1 MSKLD
6 PNWRLARLEQLGLL
20 EDPFKLSA
28 DPRYLYLGHEHLAA
42 YRQVQG
48 IINFRRGLA
57 LITGG
62 PGTGK
67 SSIARRVFDVY
78 YDEPDVDII
87 YIATSNFRTSMAA
100 ARNISAAL
108 EKMNIS
114 LKSRY
119 DDQIEALKHG
129 IATAYSA
136 GRNIVILLDDV
147 QLMSKNALGV
157 IHELYNFDFDEK
169 AAQVIAFGQ
178 EESTELFKKYPA
190 IDSRV
195 FIRMSIPPM
204 TLVSALQMVL
214 FRLRTAGR
222 ESPLI
227 HDDAFALL
235 YEASSGIPRDIVRL
249 CAMATDTLLENEANM
264 VTLEIMQE
272 VVNRHDRA

>member
-1 MSKLD
+1 MTKLD

-28 DPRYLYLGHEHLAA
+28 DPRYLYLGNEHLAA

-48 IINFRRGLA
+48 VINFRRGLA

-78 YDEPDVDII
+78 YDEPEVEII

-119 DDQIEALKHG
+119 DEQIEALKHG
-129 IATAYSA
+129 IASAYSA

-147 QLMSKNALGV
+147 QLMAKNALGV

-204 TLVSALQMVL
+204 TLASALQMVL

-222 ESPLI
+222 EAPLI

-235 YEASSGIPRDIVRL
+235 YETSSGIPRDIVRL

-272 VVNRHDRA
+272 VVYRHDRN

>member
-6 PNWRLARLEQLGLL
+6 PNWRMARLERLGLL

-28 DPRYLYLGHEHLAA
+28 DPRYLYLGPEHLAA

-57 LITGG
+57 LINGG

-78 YDEPDVDII
+78 YDEPEVEII
-87 YIATSNFRTSMAA
+87 YIATSNFRSSMAA

-108 EKMNIS
+108 EKLNIS

-119 DDQIEALKHG
+119 DDQIEALKQG
-129 IATAYSA
+129 IADAYKEQ
-136 GRNIVILLDDV
+136 RNIVILLDDV
-147 QLMSKNALGV
+147 QLMSKSALGV

-169 AAQVIAFGQ
+169 AVQVIAFGQ
-178 EESTELFKKYPA
+178 EESNSLFKKYPA

-195 FIRMSIPPM
+195 FIRMSIPPL
-204 TLVSALQMVL
+204 TLSSALQMVM
-214 FRLRTAGR
+214 FRLRIAGR
-222 ESPLI
+222 EAPLI
-227 HDDAFALL
+227 HDDAFEQL
-235 YEASSGIPRDIVRL
+235 YQASDGIPRDIVRF
-249 CAMATDTLLENEANM
+249 CAMATDYLIENDASV

-272 VVNRHDRA
+272 VINQHEGA

>member
-1 MSKLD
+1 MTRTGGWLRLD
-6 PNWRLARLEQLGLL
+6 QLGLM

-28 DPRYLYLGHEHLAA
+28 DPRYLYLGTEHLSA

-78 YDEPDVDII
+78 YDEPDVEII
-87 YIATSNFRTSMAA
+87 YIATSNFHTPMAA

-108 EKMNIS
+108 EKMQIP

-119 DDQIEALKHG
+119 DEQLEALKQG
-129 IATAYSA
+129 IANAYGA
-136 GRNIVILLDDV
+136 RRNIVILLDDV
-147 QLMSKNALGV
+147 QLMSKSALTL

-169 AAQVIAFGQ
+169 AVQVIAFGQ
-178 EESTELFKKYPA
+178 EETSALFQKNPA
-190 IDSRV
+190 IHSRI
-195 FIRMSIPPM
+195 FISMSIPPL
-204 TLVSALQMVL
+204 TLASALQMVM
-214 FRLRTAGR
+214 FRLRIAGR
-222 ESPLI
+222 EAPLI

-235 YEASSGIPRDIVRL
+235 YEASDGIPRDIVRL
-249 CAMATDTLLENEANM
+249 CALATDYLIENEAGTI
-264 VTLEIMQE
+264 TLDVMKE
-272 VVNRHDRA
+272 VLEHNERA